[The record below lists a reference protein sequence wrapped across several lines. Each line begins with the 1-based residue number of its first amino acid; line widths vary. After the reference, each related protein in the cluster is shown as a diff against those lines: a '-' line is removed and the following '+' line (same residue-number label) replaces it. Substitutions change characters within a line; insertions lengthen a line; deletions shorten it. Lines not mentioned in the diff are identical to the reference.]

1 MNQLEKKKKKKFFY
15 FEIVFFSAFL
25 AHFRCFRC
33 FNAEMGKCAV
43 LAFWRARNSVN
54 FGFLAWHSTGKVVV
68 HVVYLSLVTLASS
81 NSF

>member
-1 MNQLEKKKKKKFFY
+1 MNQLEKKKKKRFF
-15 FEIVFFSAFL
+15 FRDSFFSAFL
-25 AHFRCFRC
+25 AHFRCFRR

-54 FGFLAWHSTGKVVV
+54 LGFQAWHSTGKVVV